1 MEEHIW
7 IYIVGP
13 VVSAFL
19 SWFFTRRSSQEEIRR
34 LKTENNEKGFE
45 YLKSLNDDLEIRIKN
60 LQTQSEELFNQVVE
74 LTKENREL
82 KLEIGSLRS
91 AVEKYQGKSIE

>member
-13 VVSAFL
+13 IVSAFV
-19 SWFFTRRSSQEEIRR
+19 SWFFTRRSSREEIRR

-45 YLKSLNDDLEIRIKN
+45 YLKTLNDDLEARIKN
-60 LQTQSEELFNQVVE
+60 LQLQSEELFKQVVE

-82 KLEIGSLRS
+82 KLQVETLS
-91 AVEKYQGKSIE
+91 ASIEKCKERLI

>member
-1 MEEHIW
+1 MEHIW
-7 IYIVGP
+7 IYIIGP
-13 VVSAFL
+13 IVSAFV
-19 SWFFTRRSSQEEIRR
+19 SWFFTRRSSREEIRR

-45 YLKSLNDDLEIRIKN
+45 YLKALNDDLSLRVKS

-82 KLEIGSLRS
+82 RLK
-91 AVEKYQGKSIE
+91 VEELSSSIEKCKEKLM

>member
-7 IYIVGP
+7 IYIIGP
-13 VVSAFL
+13 IVSAFV
-19 SWFFTRRSSQEEIRR
+19 SWFFTRRSSREEIRR

-45 YLKSLNDDLEIRIKN
+45 YLKTLNDDLEARIKN
-60 LQTQSEELFNQVVE
+60 LQLQSEELFKQVVE

-82 KLEIGSLRS
+82 KLQVETLS
-91 AVEKYQGKSIE
+91 ASIEKCKERLI

>member
-1 MEEHIW
+1 MENVW
-7 IYIVGP
+7 IYIIAP
-13 VVSAFL
+13 VVSAFV
-19 SWFFTRRSSQEEIRR
+19 SWFFTRRSSREEIRR

-45 YLKSLNDDLEIRIKN
+45 YLKVLNDDLEMRIKN

-82 KLEIGSLRS
+82 KMEIGSLR
-91 AVEKYQGKSIE
+91 ASIEKCQEKLG

>member
-13 VVSAFL
+13 IVSAFV
-19 SWFFTRRSSQEEIRR
+19 SWFFTRRSSREEIRR

-45 YLKSLNDDLEIRIKN
+45 YLKTLNDDLEARIKN
-60 LQTQSEELFNQVVE
+60 LQIQSEELFKQVVE

-82 KLEIGSLRS
+82 KLQVETLS
-91 AVEKYQGKSIE
+91 ASIEKCKERLI

>member
-13 VVSAFL
+13 IVSAFV
-19 SWFFTRRSSQEEIRR
+19 SWFFTRRSSREEIRR

-45 YLKSLNDDLEIRIKN
+45 YLKTLNDDLEARIKN
-60 LQTQSEELFNQVVE
+60 LQSQSEELFKQVVE

-82 KLEIGSLRS
+82 KLQVETLS
-91 AVEKYQGKSIE
+91 ASIEKCKERLM

>member
-13 VVSAFL
+13 IVSAFV
-19 SWFFTRRSSQEEIRR
+19 SWFFTRRSSREEIRR

-45 YLKSLNDDLEIRIKN
+45 YLKVLNDDLEARIKN
-60 LQTQSEELFNQVVE
+60 LQSQSEELFKQVVE

-82 KLEIGSLRS
+82 KLRVETLS
-91 AVEKYQGKSIE
+91 ASIEKCKERLM